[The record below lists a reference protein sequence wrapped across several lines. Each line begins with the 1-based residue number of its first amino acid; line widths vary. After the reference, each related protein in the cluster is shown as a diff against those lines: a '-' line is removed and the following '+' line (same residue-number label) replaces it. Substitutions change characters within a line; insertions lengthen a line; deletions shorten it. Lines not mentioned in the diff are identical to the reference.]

1 MIIVGT
7 AGNEGT
13 DAAMKLL
20 IDASIKLLGLDK
32 ATVRASTKLLFVL
45 RRSQCLR
52 LARATGPRQSYCFCL
67 GKATAVPRQSY
78 CASVKL
84 LCLDNPLVC
93 LDKATAFILRQGC
106 RQ

>member
-67 GKATAVPRQSY
+67 GKATVFASAKLLLFLGKATVPR
-78 CASVKL
+78 
-84 LCLDNPLVC
+84 
-93 LDKATAFILRQGC
+93 
-106 RQ
+106 